1 MATLDV
7 RPRLLDAL
15 SVLRDR
21 VDAARFP
28 LPLRGAARAR
38 RNRAELLA
46 QLDDYVIPRLRS
58 PQAPL
63 LAVIGGSTGA
73 GKSTLVN
80 SLVGRRVSE
89 AGVLRP
95 TTRTPVLVCHPD
107 DLRWFAGPRVL
118 PQLARMWVPEQD
130 DGAEGEYAA
139 SGGLGRGEFGVR
151 GVGGVAAGGGR
162 GPSGVQGGAQ
172 GRRMAEELHGGEGGR
187 SGREGHGGARGAG
200 GERGRGVGGEAD
212 EVSEVRGEVYGGGEA
227 EGAFGA
233 GYGYAGGGGAVGGGF
248 GAYEGAGVAGGGA
261 AGSGMFTVRIE
272 TEPALPSGLA
282 LLDAPDID
290 SLVARNRELAA
301 ELICA
306 ADVWV
311 LVTTAARYA
320 DAVPWHLLRTAK
332 EYDVTLVT
340 VLDRVPHQIATDIS
354 GRYAELLQRAGLGHV
369 PRFTIPELPESAG
382 GGRGLL
388 PATAVAALRDWLE
401 RHAQDPVARTA
412 AAERTATGVIASL
425 RSRLPALA
433 GAAAAQHAA
442 ALRLAGRVEE
452 AYERAAER
460 VRQEVAAGEVL
471 SGDARAHWRDHGL
484 DGRSDELLD
493 ALTHGLT
500 SLLTC
505 AVEEADERSA
515 DAWRRDPAAAEVA
528 LTTAEGAAGAGE
540 RLGVIVRRWR
550 RCLEELAEEE
560 TREARAGQAGE
571 RAGSVEPE
579 ESAALLATAL
589 LGGRRARTAGEN
601 LADLLGAQSALRLCD
616 RGSRLLATYLER
628 ALHGERERRLAPLDQ
643 LTVPPDQQAE
653 LIAALSVL
661 QREKQREQRKEEET
675 AMAREMAMGKEGV
688 SG

>member
-1 MATLDV
+1 MDV
-7 RPRLLDAL
+7 RPRLIDAL

-21 VDAARFP
+21 VDTARFP

-107 DLRWFAGPRVL
+107 DLHWFAGTRVL
-118 PQLARMWVPEQD
+118 PQLARVWVPEQD
-130 DGAEGEYAA
+130 DGGEEEYPAG
-139 SGGLGRGEFGVR
+139 GGLGRGDYGL
-151 GVGGVAAGGGR
+151 GGQGAGGPAAGGHGAVGGDGAAGGPGARTARGESADR
-162 GPSGVQGGAQ
+162 GP
-172 GRRMAEELHGGEGGR
+172 HGGSRELSGGP
-187 SGREGHGGARGAG
+187 GPGA
-200 GERGRGVGGEAD
+200 
-212 EVSEVRGEVYGGGEA
+212 Y
-227 EGAFGA
+227 
-233 GYGYAGGGGAVGGGF
+233 GAVGGG
-248 GAYEGAGVAGGGA
+248 GEAG
-261 AGSGMFTVRIE
+261 MLTVRIE
-272 TEPALPSGLA
+272 TDPALPSGLA

-382 GGRGLL
+382 GGSGLL
-388 PATAVAALRDWLE
+388 PATAVAALRGWLE

-412 AAERTATGVIASL
+412 AAERTAAGVIASL

-493 ALTHGLT
+493 ALTDGLT

-505 AVEEADERSA
+505 AVDEADERA
-515 DAWRRDPAAAEVA
+515 AAAWRRDPAAGEVS
-528 LTTAEGAAGAGE
+528 LTAAAGAAGAGG

-601 LADLLGAQSALRLCD
+601 LADLLGAQTALRLCE
-616 RGSRLLATYLER
+616 RGGRLLATYLER
-628 ALHGERERRLAPLDQ
+628 ALDGERERRLAPLDQ
-643 LTVPPDQQAE
+643 LTVPLDQQAE
-653 LIAALSVL
+653 LIAALSVV
-661 QREKQREQRKEEET
+661 QREKLRQENRTGREKERRREQPQAEERARMRVMEKEE
-675 AMAREMAMGKEGV
+675 V